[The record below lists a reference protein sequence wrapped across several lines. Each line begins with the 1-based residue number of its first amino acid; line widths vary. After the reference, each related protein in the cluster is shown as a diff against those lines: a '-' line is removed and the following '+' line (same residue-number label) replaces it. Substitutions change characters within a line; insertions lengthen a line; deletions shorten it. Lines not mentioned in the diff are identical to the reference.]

1 MKARAIIIHILVL
14 TTSTILSGCST
25 EWEEFQLKNETPS
38 YSYNSED
45 IKAEIKAGI
54 DEVKIEFP
62 HEMTA
67 SIYLNDVFM
76 KEIVNEYE
84 CTLYNL
90 EPNTKYNL
98 KVTSLRNEQ
107 IVTKSFDF
115 TTRFPFLSLIGYREF
130 DKYNYREDE
139 GFGKINPYSDGG
151 FIDYTYKYVRRTDAQ
166 DKVIWRTAITA
177 HNIYIS
183 EDGQILTRNFDAV
196 SKLDPQT
203 GKIIATYSPSKKDVD
218 IFGTCTD
225 SNGNVIIVGGLNGK
239 GYIGY
244 FDAKGKIIHEEQT
257 NLATYLLDVQTNG
270 SNGYVAIGI
279 SGKKLVA
286 VSINKSGKATKANK
300 YQNDNIDSDNDT
312 YFLGSVRD
320 DKGNIYFIGNEC
332 VGHNRAAIV
341 KIDNQGN
348 IVWVKGMHDTGWDTS
363 PTYFYLFDT
372 NKICAAYEVS
382 DYSYG
387 KTHIGIFD
395 LDGNKQKDIN
405 MLNNYDIIY
414 AKPENGDCTQFTLF
428 DKYGRILYMDSNGYR
443 EEE

>member
-1 MKARAIIIHILVL
+1 MKARAIIRHILVL

-98 KVTSLRNEQ
+98 KVTFLRNEQ

-139 GFGKINPYSDGG
+139 GFGKIKPYSDGG

-244 FDAKGKIIHEEQT
+244 FNAKGKIINEEQT
-257 NLATYLLDVQTNG
+257 NLASYFLDVQVKV
-270 SNGYVAIGI
+270 SDGYVAIGI
-279 SGKKLVA
+279 SGNKIVA
-286 VSINKSGKATKANK
+286 VSIDKSGKATKANK
-300 YQNDNIDSDNDT
+300 YQSNTIDLEGDM
-312 YFLGSVRD
+312 YFLGSFKD

-332 VGHNRAAIV
+332 VGHNRAAII

-348 IVWVKGMHDTGWDTS
+348 IIWVKGMRDAEWDTS
-363 PTYFYLFDT
+363 PICYSLYDK
-372 NKICAAYEVS
+372 NKICAAYVES
-382 DYSYG
+382 DYSNG

-395 LDGNKQKDIN
+395 LDGNKLKDIN
-405 MLNNYDIIY
+405 MMNYYNILY
-414 AKPENGDCTQFTLF
+414 AKPENDNFTQFTLF
-428 DKYGRILYMDSNGYR
+428 DNYGRIIYMDSNGYR

>member
-139 GFGKINPYSDGG
+139 GFGKINPYSDG
-151 FIDYTYKYVRRTDAQ
+151 
-166 DKVIWRTAITA
+166 
-177 HNIYIS
+177 
-183 EDGQILTRNFDAV
+183 
-196 SKLDPQT
+196 
-203 GKIIATYSPSKKDVD
+203 
-218 IFGTCTD
+218 
-225 SNGNVIIVGGLNGK
+225 
-239 GYIGY
+239 
-244 FDAKGKIIHEEQT
+244 
-257 NLATYLLDVQTNG
+257 
-270 SNGYVAIGI
+270 
-279 SGKKLVA
+279 
-286 VSINKSGKATKANK
+286 
-300 YQNDNIDSDNDT
+300 
-312 YFLGSVRD
+312 
-320 DKGNIYFIGNEC
+320 
-332 VGHNRAAIV
+332 
-341 KIDNQGN
+341 
-348 IVWVKGMHDTGWDTS
+348 
-363 PTYFYLFDT
+363 
-372 NKICAAYEVS
+372 
-382 DYSYG
+382 
-387 KTHIGIFD
+387 
-395 LDGNKQKDIN
+395 
-405 MLNNYDIIY
+405 
-414 AKPENGDCTQFTLF
+414 
-428 DKYGRILYMDSNGYR
+428 
-443 EEE
+443 